1 MRAVGLVEACDDPRL
16 LAFPLWPRQRELLA
30 DVEAGP
36 RVHVWALGRRS
47 SKSTMAALV
56 GLWSCL
62 LRPELLASLR
72 PGERGYAV
80 AVATNLRQARLIVR
94 AALSIVERSPLLGPL
109 VEAATDDEIRFVNG
123 TAFAAFPCTSRGG
136 RGWPIFAL
144 LLDEFA
150 HFLDDTDG
158 PAVADRVFEAL
169 LPSLAQFGEAA
180 RVIVSSTPW
189 GSDNLFADLF
199 RRASAGELT
208 DAIAQQAATSEVNPT
223 FDVERERE
231 LLDEEGFAQE
241 YLASFAAGGA
251 AFLDEERVAAA
262 VVADRREL
270 GPGEA
275 TGWVAGLDP
284 AFSRDPFG
292 LALVGRRVSDGRL
305 VLGLTRRWKPK
316 RARGDAGSFE
326 QRRLTEDRVLAE
338 VADLCRRYGAQ
349 AVTDQ
354 HAAPAIVA
362 RLRRAGVF
370 VRTQAMTAATKT
382 DAFSELRQRL
392 YAGELELY
400 GEPQLLAELRR
411 LRTRYASG
419 RAAVVNPH
427 SGDSHG
433 DQAQALALAVWAH
446 RRWSVSEQ
454 SESRGSERYD
464 SAEPLSPL
472 ARRRHRG
479 GDADGLHAEW
489 ERVTRG
495 LDEDMAL

>member
-1 MRAVGLVEACDDPRL
+1 MRAVGLVEACDDPHL
-16 LAFPLWPRQRELLA
+16 LGFPLWPKQRELLA

-56 GLWSCL
+56 GLWCCL

-72 PGERGYAV
+72 RGERGYAV

-123 TAFAAFPCTSRGG
+123 TAFAAFPCSSRGG

-158 PAVADRVFEAL
+158 PQVADRVFEAL
-169 LPSLAQFGEAA
+169 LPSTAQFGELA
-180 RVIVSSTPW
+180 RVVVSSTPW

-199 RRASAGELT
+199 RRASAGELEG
-208 DAIAQQAATSEVNPT
+208 AVAAQASTAEVNPT
-223 FDVERERE
+223 FDPERERE
-231 LLDEEGFAQE
+231 LLDEEGFLQE
-241 YLASFAAGGA
+241 YEASFAAGGA
-251 AFLDEERVAAA
+251 AFLDEERVAEAVAA
-262 VVADRREL
+262 GRREL
-270 GPGEA
+270 EPGEA
-275 TGWVAGLDP
+275 TAWVAGLDP

-316 RARGDAGSFE
+316 RARADAGSFE

-338 VADLCRRYGAQ
+338 VAELCRRYRAQ

-354 HAAPAIVA
+354 HAAPAIAA
-362 RLRRAGVF
+362 RLRRAGVV
-370 VRTQAMTAATKT
+370 VRTQAMTAASKT

-446 RRWSVSEQ
+446 RRWSVVERA
-454 SESRGSERYD
+454 ESRGGERD
-464 SAEPLSPL
+464 GSVDPLSPL
-472 ARRRHRG
+472 ARRRERG
-479 GDADGLHAEW
+479 DGDGVMLREL
-489 ERVTRG
+489 ERARRG
-495 LDEDMAL
+495 LDEDMSL